1 MLPPDVHADADRRRS
16 APTTGLDRVLR
27 GMSAFTMLMTLPQVL
42 AIWVGGDARNVS
54 LFSWAAYLL
63 SACLW
68 FVYGVRK
75 GDRTIYVAC
84 IGWILLDAAIVAGVI
99 AYG

>member
-1 MLPPDVHADADRRRS
+1 MLPPNVQADAERRRS
-16 APTTGLDRVLR
+16 RPVTGLEKLLR

-42 AIWVGGDARNVS
+42 AIWVAGDARNVS

-63 SACLW
+63 SAGLW

-75 GDRTIYVAC
+75 RDRTIYVAC
-84 IGWILLDAAIVAGVI
+84 IGWILLDAAIVVGVLV
-99 AYG
+99 YG